1 MNDRLFVT
9 RGYVIF
15 RNNKMKSKNYHT
27 IRTVLKSNQQTAEE
41 AKSIPLKPVKHEMS
55 TDWTYDMEQHP
66 YHRRLFLSICFRM
79 PIRNV

>member
-41 AKSIPLKPVKHEMS
+41 AKSIPLKPVK
-55 TDWTYDMEQHP
+55 Q
-66 YHRRLFLSICFRM
+66 
-79 PIRNV
+79 